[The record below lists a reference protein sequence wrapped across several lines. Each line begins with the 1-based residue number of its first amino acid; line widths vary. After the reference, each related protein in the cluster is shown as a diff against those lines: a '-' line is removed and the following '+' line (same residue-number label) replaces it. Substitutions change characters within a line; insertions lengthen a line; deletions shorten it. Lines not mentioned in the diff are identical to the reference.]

1 MPLSCGRVCRAS
13 CPPVA
18 PQDLHLSTNPPSG
31 PPLPPPEVG
40 VPPGPAP
47 IDSKSGRSTGTHMDS
62 CIDRQTHYAQQDRLH
77 FSTVL
82 DKLAALNC
90 SLSCCPSNSTDLRGS
105 LEEMTFL
112 NLLVEIAFAAS
123 RLDIEG
129 PWSDRT
135 FGREVEDAVEAGR
148 GLLDAVRR
156 PMNIALHPT
165 WRPVCKDCCLPS
177 WDESW
182 VLWMQRHFDYS
193 NYSCPELG

>member
-1 MPLSCGRVCRAS
+1 
-13 CPPVA
+13 
-18 PQDLHLSTNPPSG
+18 
-31 PPLPPPEVG
+31 
-40 VPPGPAP
+40 
-47 IDSKSGRSTGTHMDS
+47 
-62 CIDRQTHYAQQDRLH
+62 
-77 FSTVL
+77 
-82 DKLAALNC
+82 
-90 SLSCCPSNSTDLRGS
+90 
-105 LEEMTFL
+105 MTFL

-193 NYSCPELG
+193 NYSCPELWMNRVAIRGTPCVMDFILTMYTQCMRGM